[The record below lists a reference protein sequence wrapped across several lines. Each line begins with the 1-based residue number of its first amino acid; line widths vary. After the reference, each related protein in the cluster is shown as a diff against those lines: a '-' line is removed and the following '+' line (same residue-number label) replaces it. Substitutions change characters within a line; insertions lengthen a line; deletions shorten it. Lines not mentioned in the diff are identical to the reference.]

1 MNTGSGDDNVTA
13 AAGINNIT
21 TGANDD
27 QITLTGGTNTVNTGD
42 NNDVVNSS
50 GGDSNITT
58 EKPLTEKKKN
68 SKRVDINILK
78 SKMQRAEN
86 LEFKKNIFI
95 FSLLVIVLAFFAIYL
110 TV

>member
-1 MNTGSGDDNVTA
+1 M
-13 AAGINNIT
+13 IN
-21 TGANDD
+21 DESFSD
-27 QITLTGGTNTVNTGD
+27 VNT
-42 NNDVVNSS
+42 NLETPN
-50 GGDSNITT
+50 SNITT

-110 TV
+110 TI

>member
-1 MNTGSGDDNVTA
+1 M
-13 AAGINNIT
+13 IN
-21 TGANDD
+21 DESFSD
-27 QITLTGGTNTVNTGD
+27 VNT
-42 NNDVVNSS
+42 NLETPN
-50 GGDSNITT
+50 SNITT
-58 EKPLTEKKKN
+58 EKPLSEKKKI

-78 SKMQRAEN
+78 SKMQKAEN